1 VNGQPDIPAAL
12 AYIDQGMKAW
22 AAAKSALLGQ
32 GGAAL
37 LISTD
42 LAVAEASAGNPYGSA
57 EAPGG
62 GGDPYCTTCDGDVRV
77 RRDLDGGLVHAA
89 TWEKTGSAPHPVTLS
104 WREKDTHGRYDA
116 GSAAEVAEGA
126 DPTDIELCGARER
139 AGWMCVRADGHE
151 GPHEADGPTMANP
164 LITWEDPRPLSPP
177 LCPARWGEP
186 PETMLCSLA
195 SGHDGCHATAEGI
208 EWGGRWETAEPATQ
222 AERDLAAHQAITY
235 PYTKRE
241 PERGAKDG
249 AR

>member
-62 GGDPYCTTCDGDVRV
+62 GGDPYCTTCGGDVRV

-116 GSAAEVAEGA
+116 GSAAEVAEGVDA
-126 DPTDIELCGARER
+126 EREQAELDDLESTLGPEIHGTYVVELGSPLA
-139 AGWMCVRADGHE
+139 AG
-151 GPHEADGPTMANP
+151 
-164 LITWEDPRPLSPP
+164 

-195 SGHDGCHATAEGI
+195 SGHDGNHATAEGI
-208 EWGGRWETAEPATQ
+208 EWAGKWETAEP
-222 AERDLAAHQAITY
+222 
-235 PYTKRE
+235 
-241 PERGAKDG
+241 GAKGD